1 MEAFLAAARSGDFSA
16 LLALLDPD
24 VVLRADRTV
33 ATRRRARLPE
43 VVRGATAVAETF
55 AGRAQGTQTALVD
68 GVVGAVWAA
77 GGTPRGVFDFTIV
90 AGKIVAI
97 DLLADPEQL
106 QQLTVE
112 ILDDQP
118 AG

>member
-1 MEAFLAAARSGDFSA
+1 MQPA
-16 LLALLDPD
+16 LID
-24 VVLRADRTV
+24 
-33 ATRRRARLPE
+33 
-43 VVRGATAVAETF
+43 GA
-55 AGRAQGTQTALVD
+55 
-68 GVVGAVWAA
+68 VGAVWAA

-97 DLLADPEQL
+97 DLLGDPAQL
-106 QQLTVE
+106 QELDVQ

>member
-1 MEAFLAAARSGDFSA
+1 
-16 LLALLDPD
+16 
-24 VVLRADRTV
+24 V